1 MKALEEAFDK
11 YNLGQKSK
19 EEKEEKKKKEEGIER
34 VVYTGKRKRITFRVL
49 PVTERVIREIEMLT
63 DWNKYEVINYLIMK
77 GYESMKEEEK
87 RAFELI
93 KKERERLKKWASE
106 Q

>member
-1 MKALEEAFDK
+1 MSGLEEEFKRRFGDRIK
-11 YNLGQKSK
+11 K
-19 EEKEEKKKKEEGIER
+19 EKEDEKKEKIES
-34 VVYTGKRKRITFRVL
+34 VEKIVYTGKRKRITFRVL
-49 PVTERVIREIEMLT
+49 PVTERVIREVEMLT

-93 KKERERLKKWASE
+93 KNEREKLRKWASE